1 MEENIFIL
9 INFIIMTN
17 YQSKYSKYKKKYDKL
32 KNKLSIKVNN
42 DPEFKSL
49 YNIFVNNYLYNDDN
63 KNIVLKNVIDLNLI
77 IHDLKFDLNNNLK
90 SNKKLYTIIENDD
103 L

>member
-1 MEENIFIL
+1 
-9 INFIIMTN
+9 MTN
-17 YQSKYSKYKKKYDKL
+17 YESKYTKYKKKYDKL
-32 KNKLSIKVNN
+32 KKKLLEKVNN

-63 KNIVLKNVIDLNLI
+63 KNILLKNVIDLNLI
-77 IHDLKFDLNNNLK
+77 IHDLKFDLINKIK
-90 SNKKLYTIIENDD
+90 SNKKLDTIIENDD

>member
-1 MEENIFIL
+1 
-9 INFIIMTN
+9 MTN
-17 YQSKYSKYKKKYDKL
+17 YESKYIKYKKKYDKL
-32 KNKLSIKVNN
+32 KNKLLNKVNN

-63 KNIVLKNVIDLNLI
+63 KNILLKNVIDLNLI
-77 IHDLKFDLNNNLK
+77 IHDLKFDLNNNIK
-90 SNKKLYTIIENDD
+90 FNKKLDTIIENDD

>member
-1 MEENIFIL
+1 
-9 INFIIMTN
+9 MTN
-17 YQSKYSKYKKKYDKL
+17 YESKYIKYKKKYDKL
-32 KNKLSIKVNN
+32 KNKLSYKVNN

-63 KNIVLKNVIDLNLI
+63 KNILLKNVIDLNLI
-77 IHDLKFDLNNNLK
+77 IHDLKFDLNNNIK
-90 SNKKLYTIIENDD
+90 SHKKLDTIIENDD

>member
-1 MEENIFIL
+1 
-9 INFIIMTN
+9 MTN
-17 YQSKYSKYKKKYDKL
+17 FESKYIKYKKKYDKL
-32 KNKLSIKVNN
+32 KNKLLNKVNN

-63 KNIVLKNVIDLNLI
+63 KNILLKNVIDLNLI
-77 IHDLKFDLNNNLK
+77 IHDLKFDLNNNIK
-90 SNKKLYTIIENDD
+90 FNKKLDTIIENDD

>member
-1 MEENIFIL
+1 
-9 INFIIMTN
+9 MTN
-17 YQSKYSKYKKKYDKL
+17 YESKYIKYKKKYDKL
-32 KNKLSIKVNN
+32 KNKLLHKVNN

-63 KNIVLKNVIDLNLI
+63 KNILLKNVIDLNLI
-77 IHDLKFDLNNNLK
+77 IHDLKFDLNNYIK
-90 SNKKLYTIIENDD
+90 SHKKLDTIIENDD

>member
-1 MEENIFIL
+1 
-9 INFIIMTN
+9 MTN
-17 YQSKYSKYKKKYDKL
+17 YESKYIKYKKKYDKL
-32 KNKLSIKVNN
+32 KNKLFIKVNN

-63 KNIVLKNVIDLNLI
+63 KNILLKNVIDLNLI
-77 IHDLKFDLNNNLK
+77 IHDLKFDLNNNIK
-90 SNKKLYTIIENDD
+90 INKKLDTILELDTIIELDIIIENDD

>member
-1 MEENIFIL
+1 
-9 INFIIMTN
+9 MTN
-17 YQSKYSKYKKKYDKL
+17 YESKYIKYKKKYDKL
-32 KNKLSIKVNN
+32 KNKLLHKVNN

-63 KNIVLKNVIDLNLI
+63 KNILLKNVIDLNLI
-77 IHDLKFDLNNNLK
+77 IHDLKFDLNNNFK
-90 SNKKLYTIIENDD
+90 INKKLDTIIENDD

>member
-1 MEENIFIL
+1 
-9 INFIIMTN
+9 MTN
-17 YQSKYSKYKKKYDKL
+17 YELKYLKYKKKYDKL
-32 KNKLSIKVNN
+32 KNKLLIKVNN

-63 KNIVLKNVIDLNLI
+63 KNILLKNVIDLNLI
-77 IHDLKFDLNNNLK
+77 IHDLKFDLNNNIK
-90 SNKKLYTIIENDD
+90 SNKKLDTIIENDD

>member
-1 MEENIFIL
+1 
-9 INFIIMTN
+9 MTN
-17 YQSKYSKYKKKYDKL
+17 YESKYIKYKKKYDKL
-32 KNKLSIKVNN
+32 KNKLFIKVNN

-63 KNIVLKNVIDLNLI
+63 KNILFKNVIDLNLI
-77 IHDLKFDLNNNLK
+77 IHDLKFDLNKNIK
-90 SNKKLYTIIENDD
+90 INKKLDTIIELDIIIENDD

>member
-1 MEENIFIL
+1 
-9 INFIIMTN
+9 MTN

>member
-1 MEENIFIL
+1 MSKYE
-9 INFIIMTN
+9 
-17 YQSKYSKYKKKYDKL
+17 SKYSKYKKKYDKL
-32 KNKLSIKVNN
+32 KNKLVLKVNN

-63 KNIVLKNVIDLNLI
+63 RNILLKNVIDLNLI
-77 IHDLKFDLNNNLK
+77 INDLKFDLNNNI
-90 SNKKLYTIIENDD
+90 NFNEKLDTIIELDIIIENDD

>member
-1 MEENIFIL
+1 
-9 INFIIMTN
+9 MTN
-17 YQSKYSKYKKKYDKL
+17 YESKYIKYKKKYDKL
-32 KNKLSIKVNN
+32 KKKLLDKVNN

-63 KNIVLKNVIDLNLI
+63 KNILFKNVIDLNLI
-77 IHDLKFDLNNNLK
+77 IHDLKFDLNKNIK
-90 SNKKLYTIIENDD
+90 INKKLDTIVELDIIIENDD